1 MNGKKGTDDI
11 TCPWFCSS
19 TTYSLTSNLPP
30 LLLLLCL
37 FGFSCV
43 GPTSHRIAWV
53 VLGSDYGVTGFRI
66 GKSEIDRLARGVLWN
81 DIQGL
86 GKRKIS
92 WCQENFNE

>member
-1 MNGKKGTDDI
+1 MNGKKRTDDI
-11 TCPWFCSS
+11 TRSWFSSS
-19 TTYSLTSNLPP
+19 TLTP
-30 LLLLLCL
+30 LHQIFLLF

-53 VLGSDYGVTGFRI
+53 VLGSDYVITRFRI
-66 GKSEIDRLARGVLWN
+66 GKSEMDRLARGVLWN